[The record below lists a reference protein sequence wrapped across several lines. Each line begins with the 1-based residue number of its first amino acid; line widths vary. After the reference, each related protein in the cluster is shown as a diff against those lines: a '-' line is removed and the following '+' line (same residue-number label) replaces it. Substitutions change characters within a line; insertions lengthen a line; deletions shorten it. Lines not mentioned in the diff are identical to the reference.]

1 MIMAIYERTREIGVL
16 KALGASEGDVLRL
29 FLTEAGLIGVIGG
42 VFGVLAGWLLGL
54 GLDWVIHQYL
64 EGEKLFIPAPFFVV
78 TPELIIGAL
87 VFAAIV
93 GLLAGLYPAARAG
106 RLDPLAALRHE

>member
-1 MIMAIYERTREIGVL
+1 
-16 KALGASEGDVLRL
+16 
-29 FLTEAGLIGVIGG
+29 
-42 VFGVLAGWLLGL
+42 VLAGWLLGL

-64 EGEKLFIPAPFFVV
+64 ESEKLFIPAPFFVV